1 MTSDPPTSTDG
12 AAPWKAVAEDDPLDG
27 LRAALAE
34 AECGY
39 EPRGG
44 YEDSCWILHAIHEGP
59 VRLRWDEVL
68 SRAGRNLED
77 WPGTLSYLVF
87 EGLAGADGLEG
98 PDPAELDRA
107 SLARLVEHLV
117 RSGPRGAD
125 TPCGAAQAPAST
137 PLGGSPVARRGRLG
151 DALAHHDAMAD
162 FWFPATWWASDG
174 GWHVLT
180 DLDLSAT
187 EVFGN
192 RALIAGLLADPE
204 LDTVRRPTAAET
216 LGG

>member
-1 MTSDPPTSTDG
+1 MTPG
-12 AAPWKAVAEDDPLDG
+12 PWSPAGDTTPWRPVAEDDPLDG
-27 LRAALAE
+27 LRDALAE
-34 AECGY
+34 ADCGY

-44 YEDSCWILHAIHEGP
+44 YEDSCWILHTIHDGP

-68 SRAGRNLED
+68 SRAGRSLED

-87 EGLAGADGLEG
+87 EDVAGTEELEG

-107 SLARLVEHLV
+107 SLARLVDHLV
-117 RSGPRGAD
+117 RNGPRGAD
-125 TPCGAAQAPAST
+125 TPCGAAQAPAAT
-137 PLGGSPVARRGRLG
+137 PLGGSTVARRGRLG

-162 FWFPATWWASDG
+162 FRFPATWWASDG
-174 GWHVLT
+174 SWLVLT

-192 RALIAGLLADPE
+192 RRLIAGLLADPE
-204 LDTVRRPTAAET
+204 LDTVRRPTVAET